1 MGKWLVSFEFR
12 KRVVIFA
19 HKSILFIPMKSKCLG
34 VSLLLILHSFL
45 IGSALFAQERI
56 DFTFRVGGA
65 ACDDA
70 QYWKITPSS
79 VNGTLQ
85 CDTWSSRGG
94 KDGSDMTVP
103 FMEYWTNAQ
112 QTYLS
117 SLDDAQIR
125 HIPIRGLPSGRY
137 VVSMK
142 VRCYAEYPSAGEQ
155 YVYFDTHLY
164 ANGKSTPIVSG
175 AGFMPNEDFTVGRY
189 GDSPTQILGYATQEL
204 ECEVGEDGILN
215 FGLDV
220 KKKDYQN
227 WVAWKDVKL
236 YYLGGERLSSGTYY
250 IRNKKSGKYING
262 GGYWGTQGVLKKHPM
277 AVTFKKIT
285 DGVFVLSSGF
295 ENPSNG
301 YNQWGLDDDKKLFL
315 ELGHSDSDKWYIIP
329 TSQAGCY
336 TIQTSDKSY
345 LYEDGAEKV
354 AVADIDKNSEEAQWE
369 IISHNMMV
377 NDLLIPS
384 SNEKDATFFINDPDF
399 DRNKNHTWQGGFTKG
414 GYAEE
419 KSVNGNYA
427 AEVWNANFHVY
438 QEITNIPNGRYR
450 LSIQGY
456 YRYNNTNE
464 SSNSAAVEAHK
475 NGTELLLAEFYGNLE
490 SKPIQSVVDY
500 LEERDAINVST
511 NALAKAAYAF
521 YLGYYDDNS
530 LEVEVTDHKLIVGV
544 RKTMLIGCDWTV
556 FDNFRLTL
564 LELGDNTNY
573 CPVEQPEHPD
583 VFFEG
588 ATWDNP
594 IDVTSLIINADC
606 SSAKGWEGGPVVNG
620 SPNKNAEKFN
630 TTFDVY
636 QEIVGIPNGW
646 YRLKA
651 QGMYRYG
658 IYSYNQSD
666 GNGVMAMLTIPYSI
680 ISRKIGVDRR
690 LAVLYGNEVEV
701 GLPSPFDYTHDPNKY
716 KGYDGFKE
724 TELGWVPNTQS
735 ALSVS
740 FSAGEYPVELLV
752 PVTNG
757 ALRVGVKKPKFGYKE
772 DWAAWDNFQLFY
784 LGTDSIVLADEVV
797 IENNENL
804 QMCVGD
810 RYAIKT
816 RIVPENAVNKVVEYY
831 SEDYGVAMV
840 DENGIVTA
848 TGAGSTNIVAYN
860 PATNNSAS
868 IYIEVL
874 DAQQE
879 PSAANLTINEIQ
891 VSNLDMF
898 LDPSYNYSGY
908 IELYHRQGVPVN
920 LHESLWISDDATD
933 LFKFRVVCDR
943 EAVGG
948 VSDYALIWDYQY
960 EDLLDMDGGTIYL
973 SDNSGNIIS
982 EITYPA
988 AVSRT
993 SYARTKDGG
1002 DTWATTAYPTPNVSN
1017 EISKEYVDAKSYER
1031 LPMPEVNESSKVF
1044 SNPFSVMVEIPEG
1057 ATLYYTL
1064 DGSTPTENHGAISD
1078 DGIFEIN
1085 QTTLLRL
1092 RFYEEGMLPSP
1103 IRTLSYIY
1111 NDKGY
1116 MLPVLSVV
1124 SDPDNFYNDTIGV
1137 FVPGTNGIDGSG
1149 ISFPCNWNQEWERPV
1164 AYNYI
1169 SAEGEELHSQ
1179 EASLKRFGGWS
1190 RSWYPF
1196 NFKLKAQAV
1205 FENQKYMTYP
1215 FFENK
1220 PHLRHKVIQVRNG
1233 GNDLL
1238 CRIKDASLQYMIISS
1253 GFYLDC
1259 QDYQSVHSFINGHY
1273 QGMLNL
1279 REPSNKHYALANY
1292 GIDTDEVDQ
1301 MELNTGVHVNAGTS
1315 DAFWKWYDLSEN
1327 AYDEKIYEEIEKIVD
1342 VDEFINYMA
1351 VQIFLGGDD
1360 WPQNNCKGF
1369 KGHDGRF
1376 HIVLFDI
1383 DQALRYDKGSFD
1395 RLSSNCPLVAIF
1407 FNMLG
1412 NSDFRKQFIDTYCI
1426 VGGSIFE
1433 PQRCEEIINRIADEM
1448 RPALA
1453 LEGLSPDDTAERM
1466 KNAMTD
1472 ARRNEMMNA
1481 LRNWWRASIY
1491 EEGLNVEFSCELP
1504 AGKLLMN
1511 GIEVPTGKFRG
1522 TLFPPAKLVAVA
1534 PEGYRFKGWK
1544 NKSGNIVSNDSLYMF
1559 VRNGE
1564 SNVVATFE
1572 RMNTEADLMKAI
1584 ATPIKVNEVSAGN
1597 DIYVNEYFKQNDWLE
1612 LYNTTDTELD
1622 AAGLY
1627 ISDDIDNPLKYQIKS
1642 GSVYNTKIPANGH
1655 LIVWADELVSH
1666 SLIHANFKLKNKDGG
1681 MVVVTSSDD
1690 FIANN
1695 AEFYS
1700 THSEELKS
1708 FVDGITYTE
1717 HRGDRSIGRYP
1728 DGGKTFYMME
1738 HPTIE
1743 RSNVILT
1750 SDMVI
1755 GSDVCLMEENDGFSL
1770 HLSEGWNWISHN
1782 IENPISVS
1790 SLSTNATRIV
1800 GFKEEAYNDEKL
1812 GMVGNLGLLEAGDMY
1827 KVQMRASDTYK
1838 STGLKCNSSKPI
1850 KLKPG
1855 WNWVGY
1861 TANGAQTLSTALR
1874 NTQIEEGDVIIGQD
1888 GFSTFTDGRWQGS
1901 LSTIETG
1908 KGYLYKSE
1916 NAKMLHFAAPE
1927 VSVNYSAARS
1937 RFRSR
1942 QGGRSSKFAYPN
1954 VMGVIAVVEKD
1965 GEQIPNEQFTI
1976 SAYSNGECRGWSEWI
1991 DGTLYMTIYGVGGED
2006 IEYRAIDN
2014 ISNVEYR
2021 IVETSMFT
2029 SDIVGSP
2036 LSPVCLTISEENG
2049 DVTSIEVYDKAMSE
2063 MNASTCGYYSLS
2075 GVLISK
2081 DGIGLPAGT
2090 YIVVFENG
2098 FRKKMIEK

>member
-1 MGKWLVSFEFR
+1 M
-12 KRVVIFA
+12 
-19 HKSILFIPMKSKCLG
+19 PMKSKCLG
-34 VSLLLILHSFL
+34 VLLLLMLHSFL
-45 IGSALFAQERI
+45 FGTALFAQERV

-70 QYWKITPSS
+70 QYWTISPSS
-79 VNGTLQ
+79 VNGKLQ
-85 CDTWSSRGG
+85 CDTWSSRGS
-94 KDGSDMTVP
+94 KDGSEMTVP
-103 FMEYWTNAQ
+103 FMEYWVNAQ
-112 QTYLS
+112 QAYLS

-142 VRCYAEYPSAGEQ
+142 VRCYAEYPSVGEQ

-175 AGFMPNEDFTVGRY
+175 AGFMPNEDFAIGRY

-204 ECEVGEDGILN
+204 ECEVGEDGILS

-236 YYLGGERLSSGTYY
+236 YYLGGERLSSGVYY
-250 IRNKKSGKYING
+250 IRNKKSGQYING
-262 GGYWGTQGVLKKHPM
+262 GGYWGTQGVLEPHPM
-277 AVTFKKIT
+277 ATTFKKIT
-285 DGVFVLSSGF
+285 DGLFVLSSDF
-295 ENPSNG
+295 VNPGNN
-301 YNQWGLDDDKKLFL
+301 YNQWGLDADNKLFL
-315 ELGHSDSDKWYIIP
+315 ELGHSESDKWYITP
-329 TSQAGCY
+329 VGQDGY
-336 TIQTSDKSY
+336 YNIQTLNNRC
-345 LYEDGAEKV
+345 LYDDGYGKV
-354 AVADIDKNSEEAQWE
+354 AVTDIDKNSDEAQWE
-369 IISHNMMV
+369 IISHNMMI

-384 SNEKDATFFINDPDF
+384 TNEKDATFLINDPDF
-399 DRNKNHTWQGGFTKG
+399 DRNKNHTWQGDFTKG

-419 KSVNGNYA
+419 FSAYGNYA
-427 AEVWNANFHVY
+427 AEVWNANFDVY

-450 LSIQGY
+450 LNVQGY
-456 YRYNNTNE
+456 YRYNTTWE
-464 SSNSAAVEAHK
+464 GSNKVAVETHK
-475 NGTELLLAEFYGNLE
+475 NGTERLLALFYGNQE
-490 SKPIQSVVDY
+490 SKPLQSVVDY
-500 LEERDAINVST
+500 LEERDAVDVSN

-521 YLGYYDDNS
+521 YLGCYDDNS
-530 LEVEVTDHKLIVGV
+530 LEVVVTDHKLKIGV
-544 RKTMLIGCDWTV
+544 RKTEHPGCDWTV

-564 LELGDNTNY
+564 LELGDNKGY
-573 CPVEQPEHPD
+573 SPVDVPEHPD
-583 VFFEG
+583 VLFEG
-588 ATWDNP
+588 ASFDNP
-594 IDVTSLIINADC
+594 KDVTSLIVNADC
-606 SSAKGWEGGPVVNG
+606 SNAKGWQGGPVVNG
-620 SPNKNAEKFN
+620 YPNKNAEKYD

-636 QEIVGIPNGW
+636 QEITDIPNGW

-651 QGMYRYG
+651 QGIYRYG
-658 IYSYNQSD
+658 SYSYDQSD
-666 GNGVMAMLTIPYSI
+666 GNDVMAMLTIPYSI
-680 ISRKIGVDRR
+680 ISKKLGVDRR

-701 GLPSPFDYTHDPNKY
+701 GLPSPLEFSHEPNWY
-716 KGYDGFKE
+716 EGYSGFKK
-724 TELGWVPNTQS
+724 TEYGWVPNSQD

-757 ALRVGVKKPKFGYKE
+757 TLRIGVKKPKFGYKN
-772 DWAAWDNFQLFY
+772 DWAAWDNFQLYY
-784 LGTDSIVLADEVV
+784 LGSDDMILADDVI

-804 QMCVGD
+804 LLCVGD
-810 RYAIKT
+810 KYALN
-816 RIVPENAVNKVVEYY
+816 VSVSPENAVNKVIEFF
-831 SEDYGVAMV
+831 SENQDVAKVDANGMITACGYG
-840 DENGIVTA
+840 T
-848 TGAGSTNIVAYN
+848 TNIVAYN
-860 PATNNSAS
+860 PATMKQAS
-868 IYIEVL
+868 IQVEVT

-908 IELYHRQGVPVN
+908 IELYHLKGDPVN
-920 LHESLWISDDATD
+920 LSNSLWISDDAND
-933 LFKFRVVCDR
+933 LEKFRVVCDR
-943 EAVGG
+943 EFVGG
-948 VSDYALIWDYQY
+948 GSDYALIWDYQY

-982 EITYPA
+982 EVTYPA

-993 SYARTKDGG
+993 SYARTTDGG
-1002 DTWATTAYPTPNVSN
+1002 DAWAITAYPTPNEPN
-1017 EISKEYVDAKSYER
+1017 QNSKEYVDAKAYER
-1031 LPMPEVNESSKVF
+1031 LPMPVVSEDSKVF
-1044 SNPFSVMVEIPEG
+1044 SSPFTITVDIPEDV
-1057 ATLYYTL
+1057 TLYYTL
-1064 DGSTPTENHGAISD
+1064 DGSAPTDNHGTISE
-1078 DGIFEIN
+1078 DGSFEID

-1092 RFYEEGMLPSP
+1092 RYYAEGMLPSP
-1103 IRTLSYIY
+1103 IKTLSYIY

-1137 FVPGTNGIDGSG
+1137 FVPGTNGKTGSG
-1149 ISFPCNWNQEWERPV
+1149 INFPCNWNQEWERPV

-1169 SAEGEELHSQ
+1169 SAEGDELHSQ
-1179 EASLKRFGGWS
+1179 EVSLKRFGGWS

-1196 NFKLKAQAV
+1196 NFKLKASAV

-1215 FFENK
+1215 FFDNK

-1301 MELNTGVHVNAGTS
+1301 MELNYGVNVNAGTS
-1315 DAFWKWYDLSEN
+1315 EAFWEWSDLSVN
-1327 AYDEKIYEEIEKIVD
+1327 AAEEMVYEQIKEIVD

-1369 KGHDGRF
+1369 KGHDGKF

-1383 DQALRYDKGSFD
+1383 DQALRHDASAFSHLNSHHYD
-1395 RLSSNCPLVAIF
+1395 CPLMTIF
-1407 FNMLG
+1407 FNMLA
-1412 NSDFRKQFIDTYCI
+1412 NDSFRKQFIDTYCL

-1433 PQRCEEIINRIADEM
+1433 PQRCNDIIVRMANEM

-1453 LEGLSPDDTAERM
+1453 LEGLSPDDTVERM
-1466 KNAMTD
+1466 KKAMTD
-1472 ARRNEMMNA
+1472 ARRNEMMDA
-1481 LRNWWRASIY
+1481 LRNWSYAKIY
-1491 EEGLNVEFSCELP
+1491 ESGLNVEFSCELP

-1534 PEGYRFKGWK
+1534 PEGYQFNGWK
-1544 NKSGNIVSNDSLYMF
+1544 NKSGTIVSKDSLFTFTRY
-1559 VRNGE
+1559 GE
-1564 SNVVATFE
+1564 SNIVATFE

-1597 DIYVNEYFKQNDWLE
+1597 DIFVNEYFKQNDWLE

-1627 ISDDIDNPLKYQIKS
+1627 VSDDIDNPLKYQIQS
-1642 GSVYNTKIPANGH
+1642 GTVYNTKIPANGH
-1655 LIVWADELVSH
+1655 LIVWADELVSNSQIH
-1666 SLIHANFKLKNKDGG
+1666 SDFKLKNATGE
-1681 MVVVTSSDD
+1681 VVVITSSKE
-1690 FIANN
+1690 FVNNN

-1708 FVDGITYTE
+1708 FVDGITYVE
-1717 HRGDRSIGRYP
+1717 HRGDRSVGRYP

-1743 RSNVILT
+1743 RSNAILT
-1750 SDMVI
+1750 TDMII
-1755 GSDVCLMEENDGFSL
+1755 GTDVCLMEDGDRFSL
-1770 HLSEGWNWISHN
+1770 SLSKGWNWISHN

-1790 SLSTNATRIV
+1790 SLSTKAIRIV
-1800 GFKEEAYNDEKL
+1800 GFKDEAYNDEKL
-1812 GMVGNLGLLEAGDMY
+1812 GMVGTLRTLEAGDMY
-1827 KVQMRASDTYK
+1827 KVQMDEDDTYK

-1850 KLKPG
+1850 RLKPG

-1861 TANGAQTLSTALR
+1861 TADGAQTLSDALR
-1874 NTQIEEGDVIIGQD
+1874 NTRIEEGDMIIGQD
-1888 GFSTFTDGRWQGS
+1888 GFSTFTDGHWLGS

-1908 KGYLYKSE
+1908 KGYMYKSE

-1942 QGGRSSKFAYPN
+1942 QAGRLSKFAYPN
-1954 VMGVIAVVEKD
+1954 VMGFIAVVEKD
-1965 GEQIPNEQFTI
+1965 GEQVPNEQFTI
-1976 SAYSNGECRGWSEWI
+1976 SAYSKGVCRGWGEWI
-1991 DGTLYMTIYGVGGED
+1991 DGALYMTIYGVGGEE
-2006 IEYRAIDN
+2006 IEYRAVDN
-2014 ISNVEYR
+2014 ISHVEYR
-2021 IVETSMFT
+2021 IAETSMFT

-2036 LSPVCLTISEENG
+2036 SSPICLTISEENG
-2049 DVTSIEVYDKAMSE
+2049 DATSVGAYDKAVNE
-2063 MNASTCGYYSLS
+2063 VNAATCGYYSLS
-2075 GVLISK
+2075 GILVSK
-2081 DGIGLPAGT
+2081 DGVGLSAGT
-2090 YIVVFENG
+2090 YIVVLENG
-2098 FRKKMIEK
+2098 LRKKIIVK

>member
-1 MGKWLVSFEFR
+1 M
-12 KRVVIFA
+12 
-19 HKSILFIPMKSKCLG
+19 PMKPKYLG
-34 VSLLLILHSFL
+34 VLLLLMLHSFL
-45 IGSALFAQERI
+45 FGTALFAQERV

-70 QYWKITPSS
+70 QYWTISPSS
-79 VNGTLQ
+79 VNGKLQ
-85 CDTWSSRGG
+85 CDTWSSRGS
-94 KDGSDMTVP
+94 KDGSEMTEP
-103 FMEYWTNAQ
+103 FMEYWVNAQ
-112 QTYLS
+112 QVSLS
-117 SLDDAQIR
+117 ALDDAQIR
-125 HIPIRGLPSGRY
+125 HTPIRGLPSGRY

-142 VRCYAEYPSAGEQ
+142 VRCYAEYPSVGEQ

-175 AGFMPNEDFTVGRY
+175 AGFMPNDDFTVGRY

-204 ECEVGEDGILN
+204 ECEVGEDGILS

-236 YYLGGERLSSGTYY
+236 YYLGGERLSSGVYY
-250 IRNKKSGKYING
+250 IRNKKSGQYING
-262 GGYWGTQGVLKKHPM
+262 GGYWGTQGVLEPHPM
-277 AVTFKKIT
+277 ATTFKKIT
-285 DGVFVLSSGF
+285 DGLFVLSSDF
-295 ENPSNG
+295 VNPSNN
-301 YNQWGLDDDKKLFL
+301 YNQWGLDDENKLFL
-315 ELGHSDSDKWYIIP
+315 ELGYSDSDMWYI
-329 TSQAGCY
+329 TSTGQDGYY
-336 TIQTSDKSY
+336 TIQTLNDSY
-345 LYEDGAEKV
+345 LYEDDYGKV
-354 AVADIDKNSEEAQWE
+354 AVADIDKNSDEAQWE

-377 NDLLIPS
+377 NDLLMS
-384 SNEKDATFFINDPDF
+384 STNEKDATFLINDPDF
-399 DRNKNHTWQGGFTKG
+399 DRNKNNTWEGSFSKG
-414 GYAEE
+414 GYADGQ
-419 KSVNGNYA
+419 SFYGNYA
-427 AEVWNANFHVY
+427 AEVFNNNFHVF
-438 QEITNIPNGRYR
+438 QKLSNIPNGRYR
-450 LSIQGY
+450 LSIQGF
-456 YRYNNTNE
+456 YRYNNTSDNT
-464 SSNSAAVEAHK
+464 NKVAVDAHK
-475 NGTELLLAEFYGNLE
+475 NGYERLYAEFYANGVRK
-490 SKPIQSVVDY
+490 SIQSVVDY
-500 LEERDAINVST
+500 LDEKDAVTVST
-511 NALAKAAYAF
+511 NALAKAAYSF
-521 YLGYYDDNS
+521 LLGYYDDNS
-530 LEVEVTDHKLIVGV
+530 LEVVVTNHEMTIGV
-544 RKTMLIGCDWTV
+544 QKSQMDGCDWTV
-556 FDNFRLTL
+556 FDNFELTL
-564 LELGDNTNY
+564 LELGDNKGY
-573 CPVEQPEHPD
+573 SPVDVPEHPD
-583 VFFEG
+583 VLFEG
-588 ATWDNP
+588 ASFDNP
-594 IDVTSLIINADC
+594 KDVTSLIVNADC
-606 SSAKGWEGGPVVNG
+606 SNAKGWQGGPVVNG
-620 SPNKNAEKFN
+620 DPNKNAEKYD

-636 QEIVGIPNGW
+636 QEITGIPNGW

-658 IYSYNQSD
+658 TYSYNQSG

-680 ISRKIGVDRR
+680 ISKKLGVDRR

-701 GLPSPFDYTHDPNKY
+701 GLPSPFDYTHDPDKY

-772 DWAAWDNFQLFY
+772 DWAAWDNFELYY
-784 LGTDSIVLADEVV
+784 LGSDDMILADAVL
-797 IENNENL
+797 IEKNENL
-804 QMCVGD
+804 QLCVGD
-810 RYAIKT
+810 KYSLN
-816 RIVPENAVNKVVEYY
+816 VSVFPEDAVNKVIEYY
-831 SEDYGVAMV
+831 SQNNEVAKVDADGV
-840 DENGIVTA
+840 ITA
-848 TGAGSTNIVAYN
+848 RGCGTTNIVAYN
-860 PATNNSAS
+860 PASMAQSS
-868 IYIEVL
+868 IQVAVT

-879 PSAANLTINEIQ
+879 PSVANLTINEIQ

-898 LDPSYNYSGY
+898 LDPSYNFSGY

-943 EAVGG
+943 EFVGG
-948 VSDYALIWDYQY
+948 GSDYALIWDYQY

-982 EITYPA
+982 EVTYPA

-993 SYARTKDGG
+993 SYARTTDGG
-1002 DTWATTAYPTPNVSN
+1002 DVWAITAYPTPNEPN
-1017 EISKEYVDAKSYER
+1017 QNSKEYVDAKAYER
-1031 LPMPEVNESSKVF
+1031 LPMPVVSEDSKVF
-1044 SNPFSVMVEIPEG
+1044 SSPFTITVDIPEDV
-1057 ATLYYTL
+1057 TLYYTL
-1064 DGSTPTENHGAISD
+1064 DGSAPTDNHGTISEE
-1078 DGIFEIN
+1078 GVFEID

-1092 RFYEEGMLPSP
+1092 RYYAEGMLPSP
-1103 IRTLSYIY
+1103 IKTLSYIY

-1137 FVPGTNGIDGSG
+1137 FVPGTNGKTGSG
-1149 ISFPCNWNQEWERPV
+1149 INFPCNWNQEWERPV

-1169 SAEGEELHSQ
+1169 SAEGDELHSQ
-1179 EASLKRFGGWS
+1179 EVSLKRFGGWS

-1196 NFKLKAQAV
+1196 NFKLKASAV

-1215 FFENK
+1215 FFDNK

-1238 CRIKDASLQYMIISS
+1238 CRIKDASLQHMIISS

-1301 MELNTGVHVNAGTS
+1301 MELNTDVHVNAGTI
-1315 DAFWKWYDLSEN
+1315 DAFKEWYKLSGN
-1327 AYDEKIYEEIEKIVD
+1327 AYDEKVYEEIEKIVD

-1383 DQALRYDKGSFD
+1383 DQALRHDEGSFT
-1395 RLSSNCPLVAIF
+1395 RLSSDCPLVAIF
-1407 FNMLG
+1407 FNMLE

-1433 PQRCEEIINRIADEM
+1433 PQRCNDIIVRMANEM

-1453 LEGLSPDDTAERM
+1453 LEGLSPDDTVERM
-1466 KNAMTD
+1466 KKAMTD
-1472 ARRNEMMNA
+1472 ARRNEMMDA
-1481 LRNWWRASIY
+1481 LRNWSYAKIY
-1491 EEGLNVEFSCELP
+1491 ESGLNVEFSCELP

-1511 GIEVPTGKFRG
+1511 GIEVPTSKFRG

-1534 PEGYRFKGWK
+1534 PEGYQFNGWK
-1544 NKSGNIVSNDSLYMF
+1544 NKSGTIVSKDSLFTFTRY
-1559 VRNGE
+1559 GE
-1564 SNVVATFE
+1564 SNIVATFE

-1597 DIYVNEYFKQNDWLE
+1597 DIFVNEYFKQNDWLE
-1612 LYNTTDTELD
+1612 LYNTTDAELD

-1627 ISDDIDNPLKYQIKS
+1627 VSDDIDNPLKYQIQS

-1655 LIVWADELVSH
+1655 LIVWADELVSNSQIH
-1666 SLIHANFKLKNKDGG
+1666 SDFKLKNATGE
-1681 MVVVTSSDD
+1681 VVVITSSKE
-1690 FIANN
+1690 FVNN
-1695 AEFYS
+1695 NTEFYS

-1708 FVDGITYTE
+1708 FVDGITYVE
-1717 HRGDRSIGRYP
+1717 HRGDRSVGRYP

-1743 RSNVILT
+1743 RSNAILT
-1750 SDMVI
+1750 TDMII
-1755 GSDVCLMEENDGFSL
+1755 GTDVCLMEDGDRFSL
-1770 HLSEGWNWISHN
+1770 SLSKGWNWISHN

-1790 SLSTNATRIV
+1790 SLSTKAIRIV
-1800 GFKEEAYNDEKL
+1800 GFKDEAYNDEKL
-1812 GMVGNLGLLEAGDMY
+1812 GMVGTLRSLEAGDMY
-1827 KVQMRASDTYK
+1827 KVQMSASDTYQ
-1838 STGLKCNSSKPI
+1838 SSDLKCNSSKPI
-1850 KLKPG
+1850 QLKPG

-1861 TANGAQTLSTALR
+1861 TADGAQTLSNALR
-1874 NTQIEEGDVIIGQD
+1874 NTRIEEGDVVIGQD
-1888 GFSTFTDGRWQGS
+1888 GFSIFTDGDWQGS

-1942 QGGRSSKFAYPN
+1942 QDGRLSKFIYPN

-1965 GEQIPNEQFTI
+1965 GGQVPNEQFTI
-1976 SAYSNGECRGWSEWI
+1976 SAYSKGVCRGWGEWI
-1991 DGTLYMTIYGVGGED
+1991 DGALYMTIYGVGGEE
-2006 IEYRAIDN
+2006 IEYRAVDN
-2014 ISNVEYR
+2014 ISHVEYR
-2021 IVETSMFT
+2021 IAETSMFT

-2036 LSPVCLTISEENG
+2036 SSPICLTISEENG
-2049 DVTSIEVYDKAMSE
+2049 DATSVSAYDKAVNE
-2063 MNASTCGYYSLS
+2063 VNAATCGYYSLS
-2075 GVLISK
+2075 GILVSK
-2081 DGIGLPAGT
+2081 DGVGLSAGT
-2090 YIVVFENG
+2090 YIVVLENG
-2098 FRKKMIEK
+2098 LRKKIIVK